1 MKIVVAKTAGFCWGV
16 SRAID
21 LVMKAA
27 NEGHT
32 PIYTDGALIHNPQV
46 LKVLES
52 SHIQVSADVTNVSE
66 GTIAIRA
73 HGITPERRNQLK
85 EKGLKIV
92 DATCPHVGGIQGIV
106 KKHTH
111 EGYSI
116 IIVGERGHP
125 EVIGLLGFT
134 QNMGYLIDSDEDLA
148 KIPNDLPTDRVCIV
162 AQSTQSR
169 ARLHEVTEKIR
180 KIYPNALM
188 FDTLCDVTADRQEEV
203 MQMTKDIDLMIVVG
217 GKNSGNTQR
226 MADLSREA
234 GVTTYHVET
243 EEEIT
248 ANDIRGHEVIGLT
261 AGASTP
267 DWMIKR
273 VYDRLQLLEQDLA
286 LAVAAV

>member
-1 MKIVVAKTAGFCWGV
+1 VKIIVAKTAGFCWGV

-27 NEGHT
+27 NEGNS

-46 LKVLES
+46 LKVLEQS
-52 SHIQVSADVTNVSE
+52 DIHVSGNIDNITD

-73 HGITPERRNQLK
+73 HGITPQRRIHLK

-92 DATCPHVGGIQGIV
+92 DATHD
-106 KKHTH
+106 
-111 EGYSI
+111 GYSI

-134 QNMGYLIDSDEDLA
+134 QGRGYLIDADEDL
-148 KIPNDLPTDRVCIV
+148 KTLPALPPDKVCIV

-180 KIYPNALM
+180 QIYPEALM
-188 FDTLCDVTADRQEEV
+188 FDTLCDVTADRQDEILAMAKEV
-203 MQMTKDIDLMIVVG
+203 DLMIVVG

-226 MADLSREA
+226 MAELSREA
-234 GVTTYHVET
+234 GVDTFHIET
-243 EEEIT
+243 EDELSLKDVE
-248 ANDIRGHEVIGLT
+248 GHKIVGLT

-273 VYDRLQLLEQDLA
+273 VYQRLEEMAQELVSPV
-286 LAVAAV
+286 AV

>member
-1 MKIVVAKTAGFCWGV
+1 MVKILVAKTAGFCWGV

-27 NEGHT
+27 EDDNG

-52 SHIQVSADVTNVSE
+52 SNVHVSSDIDGITE

-73 HGITPERRNQLK
+73 HGITPDRRMELK
-85 EKGLKIV
+85 DKGLKIV
-92 DATCPHVGGIQGIV
+92 DATCPHVGGIQGVV
-106 KKHTH
+106 KQHSIQ
-111 EGYSI
+111 GYSI

-125 EVIGLLGFT
+125 EVKGLLGFT
-134 QNMGYLIDSDEDLA
+134 QGRGYLIDQDEDIE
-148 KIPNDLPTDRVCIV
+148 KLPELPADKVCIV

-180 KIYPNALM
+180 SIYPEALM
-188 FDTLCDVTADRQEEV
+188 FDTLCDVTADRQDEV
-203 MQMTKDIDLMIVVG
+203 LEMAKEVDLMIVVG

-226 MADLSREA
+226 MAELSREA
-234 GVTTYHVET
+234 GVTTYHIET
-243 EEEIT
+243 EDELTI
-248 ANDIRGHEVIGLT
+248 DDLQGHEVIGLT

-267 DWMIKR
+267 DWMITR
-273 VYDRLQLLEQDLA
+273 VHQRIEELSQQIEVTA
-286 LAVAAV
+286 

>member
-1 MKIVVAKTAGFCWGV
+1 VKIIVAKTAGFCWGV
-16 SRAID
+16 SRAVD

-27 NEGHT
+27 EEGHG

-52 SHIQVSADVTNVSE
+52 SDIHVSSE
-66 GTIAIRA
+66 VDYIDNGTIAIRA
-73 HGITPERRNQLK
+73 HGITPERRNKLK
-85 EKGLKIV
+85 SKGLRIV

-106 KKHTH
+106 KQHAIKD
-111 EGYSI
+111 YSI
-116 IIVGERGHP
+116 IIIGETGHP

-134 QNMGYLIDSDEDLA
+134 QNRGYLIDHDADIE
-148 KIPNDLPTDRVCIV
+148 KLPPLPPDKVCIV

-180 KIYPNALM
+180 NIYPEALM
-188 FDTLCDVTADRQEEV
+188 FDTLCDVTSDRQDEV
-203 MQMTKDIDLMIVVG
+203 LEMVKYIDLMIVVG

-226 MADLSREA
+226 MAELSREA
-234 GVTTYHVET
+234 GVQTYHIET
-243 EEEIT
+243 EDELCLE
-248 ANDIRGHEVIGLT
+248 NVRGYETIGLT

-273 VYDRLQLLEQDLA
+273 VHKRLEEFAQELEP
-286 LAVAAV
+286 AVVGV

>member
-1 MKIVVAKTAGFCWGV
+1 MKIIVAKTAGFCWGV

-27 NEGHT
+27 NEGHS

-46 LKVLES
+46 LKVLEESEIHVS
-52 SHIQVSADVTNVSE
+52 SNIDNVSE

-73 HGITPERRNQLK
+73 HGITPERRTHLK

-116 IIVGERGHP
+116 VIVGERGHP

-134 QNMGYLIDSDEDLA
+134 QGRGYLIDADED
-148 KIPNDLPTDRVCIV
+148 IERVPQLPPDKVCIV

-169 ARLHEVTEKIR
+169 ARLHEVTDKVR
-180 KIYPNALM
+180 QIYPNALM
-188 FDTLCDVTADRQEEV
+188 FDTLCDVTADRQDEV
-203 MQMTKDIDLMIVVG
+203 LEMAKEVDLMIVVG

-226 MADLSREA
+226 MAELSREA
-234 GVTTYHVET
+234 GVHTFHIET
-243 EEEIT
+243 EDEIS
-248 ANDIRGHEVIGLT
+248 ASDVQGRKVIGLT

-273 VYDRLQLLEQDLA
+273 VYQKLEEFAQELVPA
-286 LAVAAV
+286 TA

>member
-1 MKIVVAKTAGFCWGV
+1 MKIIVAKTAGFCCGV

-27 NEGHT
+27 NEGHN

-46 LKVLES
+46 LKVLEGSDIHVS
-52 SHIQVSADVTNVSE
+52 SDVDSISE

-73 HGITPERRNQLK
+73 HGITPQRRTHLK

-106 KKHTH
+106 KKHAH

-116 IIVGERGHP
+116 VIVGERGHP

-134 QNMGYLIDSDEDLA
+134 QGRGYLIDVDED
-148 KIPNDLPTDRVCIV
+148 INHLPVLPPDKVCIV

-180 KIYPNALM
+180 QIYPEALM
-188 FDTLCDVTADRQEEV
+188 FDTLCDVTADRQDEILAMAKEV
-203 MQMTKDIDLMIVVG
+203 NLMIVVG

-234 GVTTYHVET
+234 GIKTFHIET
-243 EEEIT
+243 EAEIS
-248 ANDIRGHEVIGLT
+248 AVDVEGYDVIGLT

-273 VYDRLQLLEQDLA
+273 VYQKLEEIAQE
-286 LAVAAV
+286 LAVPVTV

>member
-1 MKIVVAKTAGFCWGV
+1 MKIIVAKTAGFCWGV

-27 NEGHT
+27 NEGNS

-46 LKVLES
+46 LKVLEQSDIHVS
-52 SHIQVSADVTNVSE
+52 SNIDNITD

-73 HGITPERRNQLK
+73 HGITPQRRIHLK

-106 KKHTH
+106 KKHTYD
-111 EGYSI
+111 GYSI

-134 QNMGYLIDSDEDLA
+134 QGRGYLIDADEDLE
-148 KIPNDLPTDRVCIV
+148 NLPALPPDKVCIV

-180 KIYPNALM
+180 QIYPDALM
-188 FDTLCDVTADRQEEV
+188 FDTLCDVTADRQDEILAMSKEV
-203 MQMTKDIDLMIVVG
+203 DLMIVVG

-226 MADLSREA
+226 MAELSREA
-234 GVTTYHVET
+234 GVDTFHIET
-243 EEEIT
+243 EDELSLT
-248 ANDIRGHEVIGLT
+248 DINGHKIVGLT

-273 VYDRLQLLEQDLA
+273 VYQRLEEMAQELA
-286 LAVAAV
+286 SPVTV

>member
-1 MKIVVAKTAGFCWGV
+1 MKIIVAKTAGFCWGV

-27 NEGHT
+27 NEGHN

-46 LKVLES
+46 LKVLEGSDIHVS
-52 SHIQVSADVTNVSE
+52 SDVDSISE

-73 HGITPERRNQLK
+73 HGITPQRRTHLK

-106 KKHTH
+106 KKHAH

-116 IIVGERGHP
+116 VIVGERGHP

-134 QNMGYLIDSDEDLA
+134 QGRGYLIDVDED
-148 KIPNDLPTDRVCIV
+148 INHLPVLPPDKVCIV

-180 KIYPNALM
+180 QIYPEALM
-188 FDTLCDVTADRQEEV
+188 FDTLCDVTADRQDEILAMAKEV
-203 MQMTKDIDLMIVVG
+203 NLMIVVG

-234 GVTTYHVET
+234 GIKTFHIET
-243 EEEIT
+243 EAEIS
-248 ANDIRGHEVIGLT
+248 AVDVEGYDVIGLT

-273 VYDRLQLLEQDLA
+273 VYQKLEEIAQE
-286 LAVAAV
+286 LAVPVTV

>member
-1 MKIVVAKTAGFCWGV
+1 MVKILVAKTAGFCWGV

-27 NEGHT
+27 DEGQG

-52 SHIQVSADVTNVSE
+52 SNVHVSSDITNIDD

-73 HGITPERRNQLK
+73 HGITPERRQELK
-85 EKGLKIV
+85 DKGLKIV
-92 DATCPHVGGIQGIV
+92 DATCPHVGGIQGVV
-106 KKHTH
+106 KQHAIQ
-111 EGYSI
+111 GYSI
-116 IIVGERGHP
+116 VIVGERGHP

-134 QNMGYLIDSDEDLA
+134 QGRGYLIDQDEDIE
-148 KIPNDLPTDRVCIV
+148 KLPPLPPDKVCIV

-169 ARLHEVTEKIR
+169 ARLLEVTEKIQSR
-180 KIYPNALM
+180 YPEALM
-188 FDTLCDVTADRQEEV
+188 FDTLCDVTSDRQDEV
-203 MQMTKDIDLMIVVG
+203 LEMARMVDLMIVVG

-234 GVTTYHVET
+234 GIKTYHIET
-243 EEEIT
+243 EDELSLE
-248 ANDIRGHEVIGLT
+248 DIQGHEVIGLT

-267 DWMIKR
+267 DWMIQRVHKR
-273 VYDRLQLLEQDLA
+273 IEELSQQEVTA
-286 LAVAAV
+286 

>member
-1 MKIVVAKTAGFCWGV
+1 MKIIVAKTAGFCWGV

-27 NEGHT
+27 NEGHN

-46 LKVLES
+46 LKVLEGSDIHVS
-52 SHIQVSADVTNVSE
+52 SDVDSISE

-73 HGITPERRNQLK
+73 HGITPQRRTHLK

-106 KKHTH
+106 KKHAH

-116 IIVGERGHP
+116 VIVGERGHP

-134 QNMGYLIDSDEDLA
+134 QGRGYLIDVDED
-148 KIPNDLPTDRVCIV
+148 INHMPTLPPDKVCIV

-180 KIYPNALM
+180 QIYPEALM
-188 FDTLCDVTADRQEEV
+188 FDTLCDVTADRQDEILAMAKEV
-203 MQMTKDIDLMIVVG
+203 NLMIVVG

-234 GVTTYHVET
+234 GIKTFHIET
-243 EEEIT
+243 EAEIAT
-248 ANDIRGHEVIGLT
+248 VDVEGHDVIGLT

-273 VYDRLQLLEQDLA
+273 VYQKLEEIA
-286 LAVAAV
+286 EELAVPVTA

>member
-1 MKIVVAKTAGFCWGV
+1 MVKILVAKTAGFCWGV

-21 LVMKAA
+21 LVMNAA
-27 NEGHT
+27 NEGNV

-52 SHIQVSADVTNVSE
+52 SDVHVSDDITSVNN

-85 EKGLKIV
+85 DKGLKIV
-92 DATCPHVGGIQGIV
+92 DATCPHVGGIQGIIKQHAIKGFDIV
-106 KKHTH
+106 
-111 EGYSI
+111 
-116 IIVGERGHP
+116 IVGETGHP

-134 QNMGYLIDSDEDLA
+134 QGHGYLIDKDED
-148 KIPNDLPTDRVCIV
+148 IDHLPQLNRVCIV

-180 KIYPNALM
+180 ERYPEAIM
-188 FDTLCDVTADRQEEV
+188 FDTLCDVTADRQDEV
-203 MQMTKDIDLMIVVG
+203 MAMTQEIDLMIVVG

-226 MADLSREA
+226 MAELSREA
-234 GVTTYHVET
+234 GVTTFHIET
-243 EEEIT
+243 EDELSID
-248 ANDIRGHEVIGLT
+248 DIQGHEVIGLT

-267 DWMIKR
+267 DWMIQR
-273 VYDRLQLLEQDLA
+273 VYKRLEELSEQVMTTA
-286 LAVAAV
+286 